1 MTAGVIQKIAPPAL
15 PQSREMFE
23 RTYQD
28 QLNNVHRLFYNRL
41 TQSYNGLI
49 DPDRGGRALHFPYA
63 AIQRTTDKTF
73 TADTA
78 TEITFDEND
87 FLSGCENDGTNGI
100 LVNQAG
106 IYNYQYSVQWRNT
119 DSQDHDAWIWIR
131 INSTNVA
138 GTASQFTVPS
148 KHGSVDGHLIAAANF
163 FVQLDTGDYVKMFA
177 AVSNTAITMEAYPA
191 QTTPFAM
198 PSISSIVATLT
209 FVSAV

>member
-1 MTAGVIQKIAPPAL
+1 MTSGSIQKVAPPAL

-23 RTYQD
+23 RVYQD

-49 DPDRGGRALHFPYA
+49 DPDRGGRALYFPYA

-78 TEITFDEND
+78 TEITFDQND

-106 IYNYQYSVQWRNT
+106 IYNYQYSVQWKNT
-119 DSQDHDAWIWIR
+119 DSQEYDAWIWLR
-131 INSTNVA
+131 VNNTDVE
-138 GTASQFTVPS
+138 GTGSQFTVPS
-148 KHGSVDGHLIAAANF
+148 KHGTEDGHLIAAANF
-163 FVQLDTGDYVKMFA
+163 YVQLAVGDYVKMFA
-177 AVSNTAITMEAYPA
+177 AVSNAVVSMEAYAA

-198 PSISSIVATLT
+198 PSIPSIVATLT